1 MKSDSE
7 VVTILI
13 LESGA
18 SWPSWGTGLRMRAPN
33 AIVEVQM
40 DAESVDAFEARV
52 LERIRKA
59 DERGDSVIA
68 AGYACGRSDGSRDA
82 SRLRVGEA
90 LLEVIRPLS
99 AGQSGRAKVEIGGSD
114 PARAPAEL
122 IVAGGAWEFTGD
134 DAEERERVLA
144 LWSTLS
150 TSSPGK
156 IVSVRFEDA
165 PYDSGVFRFAY
176 QADVVSS

>member
-18 SWPSWGTGLRMRAPN
+18 SWPSWATGLRMRAPN

-40 DAESVDAFEARV
+40 DSESVEAFEGRV
-52 LERIRKA
+52 LERIQKSR
-59 DERGDSVIA
+59 ERGDSVIA

-82 SRLRVGEA
+82 SRVRIGE
-90 LLEVIRPLS
+90 LLVDVIRPLPP
-99 AGQSGRAKVEIGGSD
+99 GESGRAKVEIGGSD
-114 PARAPAEL
+114 PAQAPAEL
-122 IVAGGAWEFTGD
+122 IVAGGAWEFSGE

-165 PYDSGVFRFAY
+165 PYDSGVFRVAF
-176 QADVVSS
+176 QADAASN